1 MVWKQLPVFEIIV
14 AFISHSYKTLV
25 ETKTNSSASHER
37 HECDMSAKRVRHEQ
51 HECDTSATRVKN
63 FNFDNDT
70 IKNIFSHPNIS
81 YISNEKL
88 QGEEHCRSKNYL
100 LEMPCS
106 HTKMCLKSAPQK
118 MNFVMAKAITKVI
131 HIL

>member
-51 HECDTSATRVKN
+51 HECDTSITRTTRVQHEWKILILITTRLKTY
-63 FNFDNDT
+63 FHT
-70 IKNIFSHPNIS
+70 PILAI
-81 YISNEKL
+81 Y
-88 QGEEHCRSKNYL
+88 QMKNYKERNIVVL
-100 LEMPCS
+100 R
-106 HTKMCLKSAPQK
+106 TTFWKCLVPIPKCAW
-118 MNFVMAKAITKVI
+118 KV
-131 HIL
+131 HHKKWTL

>member
-1 MVWKQLPVFEIIV
+1 MRHEC
-14 AFISHSYKTLV
+14 
-25 ETKTNSSASHER
+25 ETSATRATRVR
-37 HECDMSAKRVRHEQ
+37 HECDTN
-51 HECDTSATRVKN
+51 DTNATRVKN